1 MLRGF
6 RDFILRGN
14 VVDMA
19 VGIIIGAAF
28 NGIVNALVAGII
40 NPLIASTIHKPDF
53 GSVMLTINGGQ
64 IKVGEVL
71 NAGISFLIIAA
82 TVYFGIVMPMHFFM
96 NKIRK
101 EGPPPAPNTK
111 TCTECM
117 SEIPLPAKRC
127 AHCGQPQPVPQQAD
141 QERQPVGQPAD

>member
-1 MLRGF
+1 MFKGF

-53 GSVMLTINGGQ
+53 SGVVLTVHGGN

-71 NAGISFLIIAA
+71 NAGISFVIIAA
-82 TVYFGIVMPMHFFM
+82 TVYFGIVLPMGFFLRRM
-96 NKIRK
+96 K
-101 EGPPPAPNTK
+101 GPVPQAPPATK

-117 SEIPLPAKRC
+117 SEIPIPAKRC
-127 AHCGQPQPVPQQAD
+127 AHCGQPQPVAD
-141 QERQPVGQPAD
+141 EAPPQPAD